1 MYNNKTLSKLTR
13 AAFTHNW
20 NSISR
25 LHQSLSVIMITQYMD
40 VICIG
45 NLNYDISFHLSEIPD
60 VHEKVRCDNAT
71 FSCGGSAGNTACWL
85 ASLGVKTGVVGA
97 VGNDALGEAQIEDLK
112 KYNVDTNHVRR
123 TGQSGVAVILV
134 EGEAKRMIKYTGA
147 NAYKEIDEYLLSAG
161 HVHLSSNEKNTIE
174 KVIEIC
180 GQKEKEKEK
189 KITLSWD
196 PQELFFDE
204 LTPFFNYVFIN
215 EDDLR
220 RKTGIHN
227 IEMAAKTLN
236 PEILAVTKNGGGCFI
251 FGDTVIDVPS
261 FNVEAA
267 DSTGAGDAFDAG
279 FILGLQKKLS
289 LKECGILGTACA
301 SLKVQH
307 YGARGGIC
315 TFDALKTFLQQRNIC
330 MDI

>member
-1 MYNNKTLSKLTR
+1 
-13 AAFTHNW
+13 
-20 NSISR
+20 
-25 LHQSLSVIMITQYMD
+25 MITQYMD

-112 KYNVDTNHVRR
+112 KYHVGTTHIRR
-123 TGQSGVAVILV
+123 IGQSGVAVILV

-147 NAYKEIDEYLLSAG
+147 NAYKEIDEYFLSAG
-161 HVHLSSNEKNTIE
+161 HVHISSNEEDTVK

-180 GQKEKEKEK
+180 GQREKRKEK

-196 PQELFFDE
+196 PQELFFEE
-204 LTPFFNYVFIN
+204 LLPFFNYVFIN

-220 RKTGIHN
+220 RKTGINN
-227 IEMAAKTLN
+227 IETAARTLK
-236 PEILAVTKNGGGCFI
+236 PEILIVTKNGGGCLI
-251 FGDTVIDVPS
+251 FGDIVIDVPS
-261 FNVEAA
+261 FNIEAV

-307 YGARGGIC
+307 YGARGGIYD
-315 TFDALKTFLQQRNIC
+315 TDALRVFLQQRNIN
-330 MDI
+330 MTI